1 MIDYNYCISILIGSV
16 TGFAYGLFF
25 VHSQKRALSLQTYSS
40 ASKTIS
46 LSIGNSLVRYAILG
60 ICGFY
65 LLRLTLIHFILLII
79 AFVITF
85 WLAIFNKKA

>member
-1 MIDYNYCISILIGSV
+1 MIDSNYCVTILIGSV

-25 VHSQKRALSLQTYSS
+25 VHTQKRALSLQTYSS
-40 ASKTIS
+40 VSKSITHF
-46 LSIGNSLVRYAILG
+46 IGNSLVRYALLG

-65 LLRLTLIHFILLII
+65 LLRLAIIHFILLII